1 MKGIALVIGIDSY
14 KNADEY
20 KPLKCAENDAK
31 EFAQA
36 LLDLKYEVECSTG
49 DNDDDVYA
57 YVGDFKDRL
66 ERGNYDVAIFYF
78 AGHGEM
84 INRYDCMM
92 LKDAPSPI
100 AHGGTP
106 ALNHTIKLKELAD
119 DMRAA
124 GNQMNIIIMDACR
137 KKREVRGVDQSKFG
151 TMTTKLPYQTFLA
164 FSTSPETAAL
174 DGPEGGH
181 SPYTKHLLS
190 LIKNE
195 NLPIEML
202 FKQVRQGLKSEGCEQ
217 LPWEHSC
224 LINDFCFNHGQL
236 SKYYEALYRED
247 SFKYVG
253 YKADTE
259 IGLEMISLLCQ
270 NKETANFDAI
280 KMIATDWKEM
290 SKDDLFVAGRMI
302 CNQAACGSK
311 SCMDYLTNTTLQRL
325 FNNNENNHL
334 LNGYYYELYF
344 DEKDEV
350 RTEILGD
357 SDLITAIEQLHILIK
372 NTKAEKF
379 IKEMLDNYGGHFY
392 YIVGITNE
400 IPIHIESEYL
410 DYTDAEGCQLKRI
423 SSIQV
428 CDDDVIDDIDWED
441 EMLDE
446 AMLRN
451 RIIECLALP
460 RQLIRVKL
468 PQEDVTF
475 VCKKLSN
482 LAYDLQECIA
492 DYCPDEVS
500 ILSSN
505 SYVEDVDDIRIS
517 KITSTGSGIFVEGFC
532 FVDVHMEYDH
542 EEMYSMTFPCNFE
555 TEMEEDSDGNYRL
568 DADTCKYKVDTDEY
582 YK

>member
-1 MKGIALVIGIDSY
+1 M
-14 KNADEY
+14 
-20 KPLKCAENDAK
+20 
-31 EFAQA
+31 
-36 LLDLKYEVECSTG
+36 
-49 DNDDDVYA
+49 
-57 YVGDFKDRL
+57 
-66 ERGNYDVAIFYF
+66 
-78 AGHGEM
+78 
-84 INRYDCMM
+84 
-92 LKDAPSPI
+92 
-100 AHGGTP
+100 
-106 ALNHTIKLKELAD
+106 
-119 DMRAA
+119 
-124 GNQMNIIIMDACR
+124 
-137 KKREVRGVDQSKFG
+137 
-151 TMTTKLPYQTFLA
+151 
-164 FSTSPETAAL
+164 
-174 DGPEGGH
+174 
-181 SPYTKHLLS
+181 
-190 LIKNE
+190 
-195 NLPIEML
+195 
-202 FKQVRQGLKSEGCEQ
+202 
-217 LPWEHSC
+217 
-224 LINDFCFNHGQL
+224 
-236 SKYYEALYRED
+236 
-247 SFKYVG
+247 
-253 YKADTE
+253 
-259 IGLEMISLLCQ
+259 
-270 NKETANFDAI
+270 
-280 KMIATDWKEM
+280 
-290 SKDDLFVAGRMI
+290 
-302 CNQAACGSK
+302 
-311 SCMDYLTNTTLQRL
+311 
-325 FNNNENNHL
+325 
-334 LNGYYYELYF
+334 
-344 DEKDEV
+344 

-482 LAYDLQECIA
+482 LAYVLQECMA